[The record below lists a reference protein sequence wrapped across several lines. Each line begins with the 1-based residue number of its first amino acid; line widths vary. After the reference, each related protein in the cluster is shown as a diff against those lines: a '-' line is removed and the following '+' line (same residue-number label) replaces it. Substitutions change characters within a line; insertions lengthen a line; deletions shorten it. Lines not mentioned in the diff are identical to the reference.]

1 MIDEDEN
8 ECLPVPRRSLIN
20 RITNHFGSD
29 NETSPSSRRQSR
41 IFLNTSTGTD
51 SGVDENIRTPVQLIT
66 LYEQTVEL
74 TAKNKINAKNAF
86 RCSLIERLPEII
98 DLIAFDDKIDSFDD
112 HYHEPNFVKAGSVID
127 TSAKIYG
134 YRVDAL
140 HAETQKLNGTFQDKD
155 GDEEEL
161 NRASLDPIE
170 TPKQITS
177 RNKIK
182 KSSYLATDLTTISLS
197 YEFEFHPFQPSN
209 LCQWPGGI
217 GADSLYADMISYTMY
232 SSSDYPLVNGFINL
246 NNQINKEYD
255 DNERILDITMKT
267 IYDLIPLRD
276 VIKDYEE
283 ENHILGCQT
292 LREFSFNEDSTES
305 YIETINECSVIDSSL
320 ISLNDGHDI
329 PNEIFNNDFSEVRDD
344 ISNYYFQELRSAH
357 TFPTTMV
364 SMDVTLLQ
372 SKMSFADH
380 IPQLLRDKNDSS
392 EYSYFDS
399 TKLKLFAGPYLWK
412 YTNVLPDMT
421 KSIPVPEEKTLR
433 KSTRIRSTHYFK
445 LDLFNEE
452 KNQSLNELMS
462 LDSWTRKSLKK
473 SKRKILSTT
482 LRKSSRFHLHNKNE
496 FQLRLSRKLR
506 PLIDLSNFNYFPD
519 YNPEIL
525 SNYYTNYSTNND
537 ENYNFEPSDHNNS
550 FPEQI
555 QYEFNRPTYYD
566 KIEFDKNFAKID
578 AKKLQIQLYDE
589 YNHENINSTT
599 PISLST
605 LCINLIDQ
613 GIISYEKDQIVSA
626 FYYAIDEGR
635 LNSYKDLAK
644 ELHCLYELHY
654 SVNGLSLHEYTSQ
667 CIQLFL
673 KQIPLYQT
681 YFLTKIRA
689 ILKQSAISINIRHL
703 AFITDINID
712 NEDLNDLKRLP
723 NYNDIEIDFFHNITH
738 VQNHRCYRALK
749 RFKLMHDQQPF
760 HLTTINNYLLPIVCS
775 FINDVIND
783 EIVLYV

>member
-86 RCSLIERLPEII
+86 HCSLIERLPEII

-320 ISLNDGHDI
+320 ISLNDGQDI
-329 PNEIFNNDFSEVRDD
+329 PNEIFSNDFSEVRDD

-364 SMDVTLLQ
+364 SIDVTLLQ

-399 TKLKLFAGPYLWK
+399 AKLKLFAGPYLWK
-412 YTNVLPDMT
+412 YTNLLPVT
-421 KSIPVPEEKTLR
+421 IKSIPIPEEKTLR

-473 SKRKILSTT
+473 SKRKILPTT

-550 FPEQI
+550 FPEQL

-626 FYYAIDEGR
+626 FYCM
-635 LNSYKDLAK
+635 LNNCNKNQ
-644 ELHCLYELHY
+644 LYMKNNL
-654 SVNGLSLHEYTSQ
+654 Q
-667 CIQLFL
+667 
-673 KQIPLYQT
+673 
-681 YFLTKIRA
+681 R
-689 ILKQSAISINIRHL
+689 
-703 AFITDINID
+703 
-712 NEDLNDLKRLP
+712 NDLIIQK
-723 NYNDIEIDFFHNITH
+723 
-738 VQNHRCYRALK
+738 
-749 RFKLMHDQQPF
+749 QPF
-760 HLTTINNYLLPIVCS
+760 IDSTQLTYSQSII
-775 FINDVIND
+775 
-783 EIVLYV
+783 